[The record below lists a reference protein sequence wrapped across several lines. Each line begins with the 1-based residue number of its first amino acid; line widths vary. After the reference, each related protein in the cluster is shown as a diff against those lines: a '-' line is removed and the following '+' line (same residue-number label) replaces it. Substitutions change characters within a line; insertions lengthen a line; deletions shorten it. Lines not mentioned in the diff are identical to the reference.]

1 MTLGWFLKENFYFRI
16 IILFLCPLRHVL
28 ASSFFILCFY
38 SLEKILLHPSKK
50 HLEISPRN
58 SVKEALLPNQADYF
72 FYLCRHYREFFTTLR
87 QRFRWAAVVSLWNLP
102 KNPRPEL
109 WCGERLEWSGVIPWR
124 VHTVAVIRDLIRL
137 VLIG

>member
-1 MTLGWFLKENFYFRI
+1 MISELSFRFYV
-16 IILFLCPLRHVL
+16 LFVMFWRPL
-28 ASSFFILCFY
+28 FY
-38 SLEKILLHPSKK
+38 SLLLLSGEDLIAMNGKFYPSKK

-58 SVKEALLPNQADYF
+58 SVNEALLPNQADYF
-72 FYLCRHYREFFTTLR
+72 FYLCRHYLEFFTTLH
-87 QRFRWAAVVSLWNLP
+87 QRFRWAAVVSLWNRP